1 MKPDE
6 SKQREPHTKHTVDA
20 KIKKTL
26 GNIPNIFSF
35 SIKCLSRPHTAIM
48 VTNVAWYNGK

>member
-6 SKQREPHTKHTVDA
+6 SKQGEPHEKHNVNA
-20 KIKKTL
+20 KIKTL

-35 SIKCLSRPHTAIM
+35 SIKCLSRLPTAVM